1 MVPPLVGSLVVSRA
15 PDPLPAAGWRA
26 QRQAAARNETAILEA
41 ARKLVAAGG
50 GDRID
55 VRQIAA
61 EAGVGVGTVYRRFGD
76 KAGVLAALIGEDE
89 RVLQEA
95 FIAGEPPLGPGA
107 PAPERLEAFLR
118 ALCRLTAEHADS
130 LAAAQAAAPDGRY
143 AFGSYEAWRLHA
155 SVLIAEID
163 PRLDADWLA
172 DLVIAPLSPALYR
185 RQRDQRGMTPSRIEA
200 NVVDCAR
207 RVTQRPI
214 ARGSR

>member
-1 MVPPLVGSLVVSRA
+1 MARA
-15 PDPLPAAGWRA
+15 SDALPAVGWQS
-26 QRQAAARNETAILEA
+26 QRQAAARNETAILDA

-61 EAGVGVGTVYRRFGD
+61 EAGVGVGTIYRRFGD
-76 KAGVLAALIGEDE
+76 KAGVLAALVGEDE
-89 RVLQEA
+89 RVLQDA
-95 FIAGEPPLGPGA
+95 LIGGDPPLGPGA

-118 ALCRLTAEHADS
+118 ALCRLTADHADS
-130 LAAAQAAAPDGRY
+130 LAAAQATAADGRY

-155 SVLIAEID
+155 RVLIADID

-207 RVTQRPI
+207 RVTRI
-214 ARGSR
+214 